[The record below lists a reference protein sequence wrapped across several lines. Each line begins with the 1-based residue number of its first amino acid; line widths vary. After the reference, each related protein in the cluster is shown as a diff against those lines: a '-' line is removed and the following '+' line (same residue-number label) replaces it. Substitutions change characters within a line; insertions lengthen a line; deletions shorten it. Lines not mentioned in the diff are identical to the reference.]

1 MKEIEGIRKTPFIT
15 FIPVEIL
22 IRVIRSTGLILSA
35 RILQD
40 ERDFS
45 YPFYPLHPCKNP
57 SPQTFE
63 NKLQV
68 FLQAPFIRGDQRQSL
83 SLVSL
88 PRGREPAVCPVTI
101 HNCGAGTQAASAE
114 RTAGLQPVNPS

>member
-1 MKEIEGIRKTPFIT
+1 MKGIKGIRQIPFIP
-15 FIPVEIL
+15 FIPV
-22 IRVIRSTGLILSA
+22 
-35 RILQD
+35 
-40 ERDFS
+40 
-45 YPFYPLHPCKNP
+45 KNP

-68 FLQAPFIRGDQRQSL
+68 SQRAPFIRGDQRQSL

-88 PRGREPAVCPVTI
+88 PRGREPAVYLVTKR
-101 HNCGAGTQAASAE
+101 NCGAGIQAASAE

>member
-1 MKEIEGIRKTPFIT
+1 MKGIEGIRK
-15 FIPVEIL
+15 
-22 IRVIRSTGLILSA
+22 S
-35 RILQD
+35 
-40 ERDFS
+40 
-45 YPFYPLHPCKNP
+45 P
-57 SPQTFE
+57 SPPSSLLEVFLRIVRIQHLK

-68 FLQAPFIRGDQRQSL
+68 FKQAPFIRGDQRQSL

-114 RTAGLQPVNPS
+114 RTAGLQPVNPSDKDGSDQYK